1 MKLALYFETGR
12 ESAIEVGAQT
22 LQRDLNSY
30 LSFSINI
37 SGFLASLFLQAGHSP
52 GAFLP

>member
-1 MKLALYFETGR
+1 MKLALYIETGR
-12 ESAIEVGAQT
+12 ESAIEVGVQT

-37 SGFLASLFLQAGHSP
+37 YGFLASFL
-52 GAFLP
+52 L